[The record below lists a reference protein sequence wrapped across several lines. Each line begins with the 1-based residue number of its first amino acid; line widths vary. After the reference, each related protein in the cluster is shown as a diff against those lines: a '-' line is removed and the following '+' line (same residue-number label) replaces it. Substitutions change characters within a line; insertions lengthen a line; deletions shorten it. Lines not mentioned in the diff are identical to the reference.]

1 MARVRS
7 SFRVDLAADT
17 KEGEAVPWCGEFR
30 RSLLKR
36 GSIFEW
42 LNRSTPCWTD
52 DRVSNSELPD
62 HGADF
67 GRKS

>member
-1 MARVRS
+1 MAGICS
-7 SFRVDLAADT
+7 SFQVDLATDT

-30 RSLLKR
+30 RTLLKH
-36 GSIFEW
+36 GSISEW
-42 LNRSTPCWTD
+42 LDRFTPCWAD

-67 GRKS
+67 GRES